1 MKPCQA
7 IQAPKNI
14 EASNASY
21 ELLFWRRG
29 SRVRISGVG
38 KWMYGYYR
46 FLIGGYTDFLS
57 LGSEE
62 SGGRVYFTI

>member
-1 MKPCQA
+1 MSS
-7 IQAPKNI
+7 PKTI
-14 EASNASY
+14 EASNASC
-21 ELLFWRRG
+21 ELFFG
-29 SRVRISGVG
+29 EAGVRVRISDVR